1 MAPLFPPHAVKL
13 IYFCVLCHRRLR
25 RLDVS
30 SLPGVSNPGL
40 VIILLEEML
49 PECYITATGYDLSLR
64 QAREDSKGQL
74 QGQE

>member
-1 MAPLFPPHAVKL
+1 MSAVKL
-13 IYFCVLCHRRLR
+13 NYFCVVCHRRLR

-30 SLPGVSNPGL
+30 SLPRVSNPGL

-49 PECYITATGYDLSLR
+49 PECHITATGYDLSLR
-64 QAREDSKGQL
+64 QESEEGCKEKL